1 VHLRLN
7 ARAETWP
14 LASPFR
20 ISRGVKHAA
29 HVVVVELSQEG
40 ALGRGESIPYAR
52 YGETVDSVLE
62 QIRDAQDALT
72 DRTSCR
78 DLGALMP
85 PGAARNAV
93 DCALWDLT
101 AKLSKRSVTDLLLNP
116 RLEPMVSALTVSL
129 DDPEVMFAAAAAISD
144 APLIKVKVDAFQ
156 PDRQI
161 IAVRRGAPRAKL
173 IVDPNESWSLELL
186 KELQGLLQ
194 EARVDLIEQPLP
206 AGTDELLEG
215 FESACPICADESC
228 HVASDLARVDGRYH
242 AVNIKLDKTGG
253 LTAALELL
261 NAARSRGF
269 KVMVGCMICTSLGIA
284 PALQVARHADF
295 VDLDGP
301 WWLKEDRAAGMRFEA
316 GILHPPGADLWG
328 EV

>member
-1 VHLRLN
+1 VRLRLN

-14 LASPFR
+14 LAAPFR

-29 HVVVVELSQEG
+29 DVLVVELSQEG

-52 YGETVDSVLE
+52 YGETLDSVLK
-62 QIRDAQDALT
+62 QIRDARDALT
-72 DRTSCR
+72 DRTPSR
-78 DLGALMP
+78 DVGELMP

-101 AKLSKRSVTDLLLNP
+101 AKLSKRSVTDLLRTP
-116 RLEPMVSALTVSL
+116 PLEPMVSALTVSL
-129 DDPEVMFAAAAAISD
+129 DEPEAMFAAAAAISD
-144 APLIKVKVDAFQ
+144 APLIKVKVDASQ

-161 IAVRRGAPRAKL
+161 MAVRRGAPRAKL

-186 KELQGLLQ
+186 RELQGLLK

-206 AGTDELLEG
+206 AGTDELLDG
-215 FESACPICADESC
+215 FESVCAICADESC
-228 HVASDLARVDGRYH
+228 HVASDLVQLEGRYQ
-242 AVNIKLDKTGG
+242 AVNIKLDKAGG

-284 PALQVARHADF
+284 PALHVARYADF

-301 WWLKEDRAAGMRFEA
+301 WWLKEDRAAGIRFEA

-328 EV
+328 DV

>member
-1 VHLRLN
+1 VLLRLN

-14 LASPFR
+14 LVAPFR
-20 ISRGVKHAA
+20 ISRGVKVDA
-29 HVVVVELSQEG
+29 HVIVAELSQDG
-40 ALGRGESIPYAR
+40 ALGRGESVPYAR
-52 YGETVDSVLE
+52 YGETVDSVLN
-62 QIRDAQDALT
+62 QIRDVQDALT
-72 DRTSCR
+72 DCTSCR

-101 AKLSKRSVTDLLLNP
+101 AKLGKRSVSDLLRTPPLG
-116 RLEPMVSALTVSL
+116 PMVSALTVSL
-129 DDPEVMFAAAAAISD
+129 DDPAAMFAAAAAISD
-144 APLIKVKVDAFQ
+144 APLIKVKVDASQ
-156 PDRQI
+156 PDLQI
-161 IAVRRGAPRAKL
+161 RAVRRGAPRAKL

-186 KELQGLLQ
+186 KDLQSLLK

-215 FESACPICADESC
+215 FESECAICADESC
-228 HVASDLARVDGRYH
+228 HVASDLVQLGGRYQ
-242 AVNIKLDKTGG
+242 AINIKLDKAGG
-253 LTAALELL
+253 LTAAMELL

-284 PALQVARHADF
+284 PALHVARHADF

-301 WWLKEDRAAGMRFEA
+301 WWLREDRAAGIKFEA
-316 GILHPPGADLWG
+316 GILQPPGDNLWG
-328 EV
+328 EA